1 MKEYRLLLSL
11 DVVEFIERLPRK
23 TRLGIRAGIM
33 EISQDPIGMSDAS
46 DYDSIGRLVQIMVIG
61 DYALT
66 YWIDDADQHIKILD
80 IHSADR

>member
-1 MKEYRLLLSL
+1 MDYKLLVSL

-23 TRLGIRAGIM
+23 TRLGLRAGIL
-33 EISQDPIGMSDAS
+33 EISDDPIGMSDAT
-46 DYDSIGRLVQIMVIG
+46 DYDSIGRLFQITIID

-66 YWIDDADQHIKILD
+66 YWIDDADLHIKVLD